1 MIALLIKLEDPSGPI
16 IYKNRRTGYSGK
28 EFFLYKFRYMY
39 WKYSVK
45 DGYGVAT
52 GKDSALKYEE
62 ELKKTQDSRK

>member
-16 IYKNRRTGYSGK
+16 IYKNRRTGYAGK

-45 DGYGVAT
+45 DGYGVE
-52 GKDSALKYEE
+52 KKEDSALKYEE
-62 ELKKTQDSRK
+62 ELKKKQDTRK